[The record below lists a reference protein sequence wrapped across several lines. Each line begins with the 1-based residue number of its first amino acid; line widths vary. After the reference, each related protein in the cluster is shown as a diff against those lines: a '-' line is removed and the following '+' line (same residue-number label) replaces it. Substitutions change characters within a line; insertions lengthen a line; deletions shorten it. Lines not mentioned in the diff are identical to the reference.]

1 MNKSWYNIYWLT
13 MVVEKTN
20 CLMDNPIETHTM
32 IARIEQCAKTSSYSC
47 IENSIE
53 SLEFGFG
60 LACV

>member
-1 MNKSWYNIYWLT
+1 

-32 IARIEQCAKTSSYSC
+32 IARLEQCAKTSSYSC
-47 IENSIE
+47 KDNSIE